1 MNTKIVMML
10 SALILGIAGII
21 LTFLPAEISALLG
34 FENTKSISLLFQ
46 ILGALYF
53 GFGMLNWMAKSS
65 LIGGIYNRPI
75 AIANFAHFTIGGLAL
90 LKTVFSNPGLSWI
103 FWGTTLVYLFFA
115 LIFGWILFHHPA
127 KN

>member
-1 MNTKIVMML
+1 MNTKILMTI

-21 LTFLPAEISALLG
+21 LTFLPAEILDFFRL
-34 FENTKSISLLFQ
+34 ENTKPLSLMLQ